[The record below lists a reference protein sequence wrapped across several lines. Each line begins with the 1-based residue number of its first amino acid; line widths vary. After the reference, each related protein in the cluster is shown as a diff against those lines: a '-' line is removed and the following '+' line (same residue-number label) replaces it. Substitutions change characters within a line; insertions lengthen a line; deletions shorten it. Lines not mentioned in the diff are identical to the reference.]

1 MTAAELNTRLEAYL
15 ALREALG
22 FVMLAERTLLREF
35 VRYVSTQCSLEPIRA
50 STAVEWACSSSTSR
64 GAAGQSARL
73 TMARRFLHH
82 LKAAYPQTEVPEKG
96 LLAAPRRCIPYLF
109 SDEEVKL
116 FINAAHHAGPRGS
129 LRSYTLA
136 TLIDLLFSTG
146 LRIGEAVRL
155 TESDL
160 QLGGE
165 PPYLVVRESK
175 FGKSRFVP
183 VHATT
188 ADMLRRYLDQRKA
201 MRYDALSDAFLVS
214 ERGGHLRVK
223 NVARWFDKQIASLR
237 IAAEHGKRK
246 PCLHSF
252 RHTFAVRRI
261 QAWYKEGADVQAMLP
276 HLSIY
281 LGHLNP
287 NNTYWYLTATPQLL
301 CSAGERFRRYTV
313 IGGEA

>member
-1 MTAAELNTRLEAYL
+1 MTVGELKTRLEVYF

-22 FVMLAERTLLREF
+22 FSMLAERTLLREF
-35 VRYVSTQCSLEPIRA
+35 VQFVATKGSLHPIRA
-50 STAVEWACSSSTSR
+50 STTLEWACSSSRSR
-64 GAAGQSARL
+64 GAAGQSGRL
-73 TMARRFLHH
+73 TMVRRFLHH
-82 LKAAYPQTEVPEKG
+82 LKAAYPETEIPATG
-96 LLAAPRRCIPYLF
+96 LLAAPRRRIPYLF

-116 FINAAHHAGPRGS
+116 FIDAARRAGPHGS
-129 LRSYTLA
+129 LRPHTLA

-155 TESDL
+155 TESDV
-160 QLGGE
+160 QIGAA

-175 FGKSRFVP
+175 FGKSRLVP

-188 ADMLRRYLDQRKA
+188 ADMLRRYSAQRKA

-223 NVARWFDKQIASLR
+223 NVARWFDKQVASLG
-237 IAAEHGKRK
+237 IVAENGKRK

-252 RHTFAVRRI
+252 RHTFAVRRL
-261 QAWYKEGADVQAMLP
+261 QAWYEEGVDVQAMLP
-276 HLSIY
+276 HLSVY

-287 NNTYWYLTATPQLL
+287 ANTYWYLTATPRLL
-301 CSAGERFRRYTV
+301 CSAGERFRRHTTA
-313 IGGEA
+313 GGEA